1 MIKKGRLDTII
12 VIRLPKDVLEKLERI
27 ATEKGLKP
35 STLARMWL
43 LEKLRTAR

>member
-1 MIKKGRLDTII
+1 MIKKVKLDTAI

-27 ATEKGLKP
+27 AAEKGLRT

-43 LEKLRTAR
+43 LEKLRMAR